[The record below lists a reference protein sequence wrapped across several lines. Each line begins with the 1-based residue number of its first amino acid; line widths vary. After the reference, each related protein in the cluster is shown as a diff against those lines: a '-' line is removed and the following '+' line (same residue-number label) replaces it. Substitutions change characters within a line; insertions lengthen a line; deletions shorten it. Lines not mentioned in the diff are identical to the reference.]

1 MGEVYTV
8 LKDFELEEI
17 GNNEWRLKTFIGFDT
32 PECIEIPAEIDGKKI
47 VEIGEA
53 LFKNAKAKNVK
64 IAEGIKSIGKS
75 AFEESHVNHIEFP
88 KSLKRIKNSA
98 FYRCVGLRNVT
109 FPESLEFI
117 GDSAFAYCASINQ
130 TVTFP
135 KSIREIGKDAFLS
148 SEPVSRFVF
157 LEGCKAVL
165 KNDFWGG
172 EYSGYNYT
180 VYIPSSVE
188 VVHLPFCEMLFCHAG
203 SSAMTHAR
211 KKGIKCADY
220 DKAMVELKQ
229 QEEKALAQKK
239 QQEEFERFK
248 KLPLSERDTIFEG
261 DFPKD
266 IENIVIPA
274 HVRVIEK
281 DAFRSRNKLKSITFE
296 EGSQLEIV
304 KEGAF
309 ADRKMEMEKICIPK
323 SVKKIEKDAFHAG
336 VMLEKERRVQIHF
349 EEDSLLEEIGKSAF
363 EDLSCRRIS
372 PETKYTAPLYELKL
386 PKHIRKIGEDAFQ
399 SNDGIVE
406 VNMSACMELHALP
419 QGMFSQCTNLKQVV
433 LPPNLEVLGP
443 ADGSYG
449 GCWNAFEGTAITS
462 LTLPPSCRKI
472 ATAALS
478 SCYCIKRLIIPEN
491 CEVANSVVH
500 DECKIIRQK
509 GSTASGA
516 KQEAPK
522 GGFMSKLKIFFGQLK
537 D

>member
-1 MGEVYTV
+1 MAEAYTV

-117 GDSAFAYCASINQ
+117 GDSAFAYCASMNQ

-165 KNDFWGG
+165 KNDFWDG
-172 EYSGYNYT
+172 EYFGYKYT

-188 VVHLPFCEMLFCHAG
+188 VVHLPFCETLFCHAG

-281 DAFRSRNKLKSITFE
+281 DAFRSSNKLKSITFE

-309 ADRKMEMEKICIPK
+309 ADREMEMEKICIPK

-336 VMLEKERRVQIHF
+336 VMLEKEMRVQIHF
-349 EEDSLLEEIGKSAF
+349 EEGSLLEEIGESAF
-363 EDLSCRRIS
+363 EHLSQS
-372 PETKYTAPLYELKL
+372 KYKSTYTAPFYELNL
-386 PKHIRKIGEDAFQ
+386 PKHIRKIGKDAFR

-406 VNMSACMELHALP
+406 VNMSACTKLRVLP
-419 QGMFSQCTNLKQVV
+419 KGMFAYCSNLRQVM
-433 LPPNLEVLGP
+433 LPPNLEILGNDDNDP
-443 ADGSYG
+443 YG
-449 GCWNAFEGTAITS
+449 HWGAFDCTKIIS
-462 LTLPPSCRKI
+462 LTLPSSCRKVGGHVFSI
-472 ATAALS
+472 VAS
-478 SCYCIKRLIIPEN
+478 MKRLIVPES
-491 CEVANSVVH
+491 CEVDKTVEE
-500 DECKIIRQK
+500 DGCKIIRQK
-509 GSTASGA
+509 GSTASSA